1 VTALLAEGHRV
12 AVALAMSD
20 PDPDRGM
27 AEPKS
32 GPSGSATSS
41 SAKSGS
47 ATLPAVR
54 RIALTNFRNYARLR
68 LDVEARPV
76 VLTGPN
82 GAGKTNLLEALS
94 FLAPGRGLRRAR
106 LGQVVRGALQTDDGG
121 DDIEGGDG
129 GDLDDDQIWAVAA
142 QVLTPDGPVDIG
154 TAREIVRATDGDQ
167 DSERRIVKIDGKPA
181 KGQGDLARYLSVAW
195 LTPEMDRL
203 FMEASSGRRRFID
216 RLVYG
221 FVPDHASRVSA
232 YERAMRERSRLL
244 REGAADPSW
253 LTALEQQMA
262 EAAVAIA
269 AARRDLVSRLNQAS
283 AAGIGPFPRPEAA
296 MEGAVETW
304 LGDGPALAAED
315 RFRESLVASR
325 RRDAEAGG
333 AAEGPHRSDLHVIH
347 AARGAPAAQCST
359 GEQKALLIALVLAAA
374 RLRALEHG
382 AAPILLLDE
391 VVAHLD
397 ETRRAALFDELVA
410 LGAQAWL
417 TGTDRALFAALGDRA
432 QFFDVADGAVRPA
445 ASL

>member
-1 VTALLAEGHRV
+1 VTALLAEDHTV

-20 PDPDRGM
+20 PGPDRGV
-27 AEPKS
+27 AAPAA
-32 GPSGSATSS
+32 GV
-41 SAKSGS
+41 
-47 ATLPAVR
+47 LPAVR
-54 RIALTNFRNYARLR
+54 RIALTNFRNYERLR

-106 LGQVVRGALQTDDGG
+106 LGQVVHGALQSDEAPVGEGG
-121 DDIEGGDG
+121 DDAV
-129 GDLDDDQIWAVAA
+129 WAVAA
-142 QVLTPDGPVDIG
+142 HVVTPDGPVDIG
-154 TAREIVRATDGDQ
+154 TAREVVRATDGEQ
-167 DSERRIVKIDGKPA
+167 ESERRIVKIDGKPA

-203 FMEASSGRRRFID
+203 FLEASSGRRRFID

-244 REGAADPSW
+244 REGGADPSW
-253 LTALEQQMA
+253 LAALEQQMA
-262 EAAVAIA
+262 EAAIAIA

-283 AAGIGPFPRPEAA
+283 EAGIGPFPRPQAT
-296 MEGAVETW
+296 MDGAVETW

-315 RFRESLVASR
+315 RFRESLMASR

-333 AAEGPHRSDLHVIH
+333 AAEGPHRSDLQVIH

-417 TGTDRALFAALGDRA
+417 TGTDRALFAAVGDRA

>member
-1 VTALLAEGHRV
+1 VTALLAEEPIV
-12 AVALAMSD
+12 AMGEPGS
-20 PDPDRGM
+20 DRGSVETRP
-27 AEPKS
+27 A
-32 GPSGSATSS
+32 A
-41 SAKSGS
+41 ARL
-47 ATLPAVR
+47 APAVR
-54 RIALTNFRNYARLR
+54 RIALTDFRNYARLR
-68 LDVEARPV
+68 LEVDARPV

-106 LGQVVRGALQTDDGG
+106 LGQLVRGATQPADRAGADESDAGA
-121 DDIEGGDG
+121 
-129 GDLDDDQIWAVAA
+129 WAVAA
-142 QVLTPDGPVDIG
+142 HVETPDGPVDIG
-154 TAREIVRATDGDQ
+154 TAREVARGADPAEEA
-167 DSERRIVKIDGKPA
+167 ERRVVKIDGKPA
-181 KGQGDLARYLSVAW
+181 KGQGDLARYLSVSW

-203 FMEASSGRRRFID
+203 FLEASAGRRRFID

-244 REGAADPSW
+244 RAGGADPSW

-269 AARRDLVSRLNQAS
+269 AARLDLVARLNQAGD
-283 AAGIGPFPRPEAA
+283 AGATEPRGDGAFPRPEATMA
-296 MEGAVETW
+296 GAVEDW

-315 RFRESLVASR
+315 RFRETLAQSR
-325 RRDAEAGG
+325 RRDAETGG
-333 AAEGPHRSDLHVIH
+333 AAEGPHRSDLLVVH
-347 AARGAPAAQCST
+347 AASGAPAAQCST

-397 ETRRAALFDELVA
+397 ESRRAALFDALVA

-417 TGTDRALFAALGDRA
+417 TGTDRALFAALDERA
-432 QFFDVADGAVRPA
+432 QFLDVADGAVRPA
-445 ASL
+445 VSASDRP

>member
-1 VTALLAEGHRV
+1 MTALLVEQPTYT
-12 AVALAMSD
+12 MT
-20 PDPDRGM
+20 
-27 AEPKS
+27 EPGS
-32 GPSGSATSS
+32 GRDEHASPPNDVPVG
-41 SAKSGS
+41 
-47 ATLPAVR
+47 PAVR
-54 RIALTNFRNYARLR
+54 RVVLTDFRNYARLR
-68 LDVEARPV
+68 LDVDDRPV

-94 FLAPGRGLRRAR
+94 LLAPGRGLRRAR
-106 LGQVVRGALQTDDGG
+106 LGQLVYGAMRPDDEHGVENG
-121 DDIEGGDG
+121 
-129 GDLDDDQIWAVAA
+129 IWAVAA
-142 QVLTPDGPVDIG
+142 QVVTPDGPVDLG
-154 TAREIVRATDGDQ
+154 TAREIVRDAAGEYEG
-167 DSERRIVKIDGKPA
+167 ERRVVRIDGKTA
-181 KGQGDLARYLSVAW
+181 KGQGDLARYFSVAW

-203 FMEASSGRRRFID
+203 FVEASSGRRRFID

-244 REGAADPSW
+244 RDGGADTSW
-253 LTALEQQMA
+253 LAALEAQMA

-269 AARRDLVSRLNQAS
+269 AARRDLVARLNQAG
-283 AAGIGPFPRPEAA
+283 AAGIGPFPRPEVS
-296 MEGAVETW
+296 MVGAVESW
-304 LGDGPALAAED
+304 LGGGPALAAED
-315 RFRESLVASR
+315 RFRETLVASR

-333 AAEGPHRSDLHVIH
+333 AAEGPHRSDLHVVH
-347 AARGAPAAQCST
+347 AVRGVPAAQCST

-417 TGTDRALFAALGDRA
+417 TGTDRALFAALEDRA
-432 QFFDVADGAVRPA
+432 QFLDVADGAVRPA
-445 ASL
+445 ASALDRS

>member
-1 VTALLAEGHRV
+1 MTALLAEDTT
-12 AVALAMSD
+12 LAMSD
-20 PDPDRGM
+20 PDRDREVRGPR
-27 AEPKS
+27 AE
-32 GPSGSATSS
+32 A
-41 SAKSGS
+41 
-47 ATLPAVR
+47 LPAVR
-54 RIALTNFRNYARLR
+54 RIALTDFRNYERLR
-68 LDVEARPV
+68 LEVEARPV

-106 LGQVVRGALQTDDGG
+106 LGQLVRGAMRADDAP
-121 DDIEGGDG
+121 EGETG
-129 GDLDDDQIWAVAA
+129 IWAVAA

-154 TAREIVRATDGDQ
+154 TAREVVRDAGGDTE
-167 DSERRIVKIDGKPA
+167 SERRVVKIDGKLA

-203 FMEASSGRRRFID
+203 FLEASSGRRRFID

-244 REGAADPSW
+244 REGSADPSW
-253 LTALEQQMA
+253 LAALEHQMA

-269 AARRDLVSRLNQAS
+269 AARRDLVARLNQAS
-283 AAGIGPFPRPEAA
+283 EAGIGPFPRPQAA

-315 RFRESLVASR
+315 RFRDALVGSR

-333 AAEGPHRSDLHVIH
+333 AAEGPHRSDLQVIH
-347 AARGAPAAQCST
+347 AGRGVPAAQCST

-397 ETRRAALFDELVA
+397 ERRRAALFDELVA

-417 TGTDRALFAALGDRA
+417 TGTDRALFATLRDRA

>member
-1 VTALLAEGHRV
+1 MIALLAEQPTI
-12 AVALAMSD
+12 AMSE
-20 PDPDRGM
+20 PGSGRGEH
-27 AEPKS
+27 AA
-32 GPSGSATSS
+32 PSNDVHIG
-41 SAKSGS
+41 
-47 ATLPAVR
+47 PAVR
-54 RIALTNFRNYARLR
+54 RVVLTDFRNYARLR
-68 LDVEARPV
+68 LDVDARPV

-94 FLAPGRGLRRAR
+94 LLAPGRGLRRAR
-106 LGQVVRGALQTDDGG
+106 LGQLVHGAMGSGEEPGG
-121 DDIEGGDG
+121 DSG
-129 GDLDDDQIWAVAA
+129 IWAVAA
-142 QVLTPDGPVDIG
+142 QIVTPDGPVEMG
-154 TAREIVRATDGDQ
+154 TAREIVRDAAGEYEG
-167 DSERRIVKIDGKPA
+167 ERRVVRIDGKTA

-203 FMEASSGRRRFID
+203 FVEASSGRRRFID

-244 REGAADPSW
+244 RDGGADASW
-253 LTALEQQMA
+253 LAALEAQMA

-269 AARRDLVSRLNQAS
+269 AARRDLVARLNQAG
-283 AAGIGPFPRPEAA
+283 AAAIGPFPRPEVS
-296 MEGAVETW
+296 MRGAVESW

-315 RFRESLVASR
+315 RFRETLAASR

-347 AARGAPAAQCST
+347 AVRGVPAAQCST

-417 TGTDRALFAALGDRA
+417 TGTDRALFDALEDRA
-432 QFFDVADGAVRPA
+432 QFLDVADGAVRPA
-445 ASL
+445 ASALDRS

>member
-1 VTALLAEGHRV
+1 VTALLAEERT
-12 AVALAMSD
+12 LAMSD
-20 PDPDRGM
+20 PGPDREVQNPRTE
-27 AEPKS
+27 A
-32 GPSGSATSS
+32 A
-41 SAKSGS
+41 
-47 ATLPAVR
+47 PAVR

-68 LDVEARPV
+68 LEVEARPV

-106 LGQVVRGALQTDDGG
+106 LGEVVRGAMRAGDEPDGV
-121 DDIEGGDG
+121 
-129 GDLDDDQIWAVAA
+129 WAVAA
-142 QVLTPDGPVDIG
+142 QVMTPDGPVDIG
-154 TAREIVRATDGDQ
+154 TAREVVRDAAGAQ
-167 DSERRIVKIDGKPA
+167 ASERRIVKIDGKLA

-203 FMEASSGRRRFID
+203 FLEASSGRRRFID

-221 FVPDHASRVSA
+221 FVPDHAGRVSA

-244 REGAADPSW
+244 REGSADRSW
-253 LTALEQQMA
+253 LAALEQQMA

-269 AARRDLVSRLNQAS
+269 AARRDLVARLNQAGE
-283 AAGIGPFPRPEAA
+283 AGIGPFPRPHAT
-296 MEGAVETW
+296 MEGAVEGW
-304 LGDGPALAAED
+304 LGEGPALATED
-315 RFRESLVASR
+315 RFRTALVESR
-325 RRDAEAGG
+325 RRDAETGG

-347 AARGAPAAQCST
+347 AGRGVPAAQCST
-359 GEQKALLIALVLAAA
+359 GEQKALLIALILAAA

-417 TGTDRALFAALGDRA
+417 TGTDRALFAGLRDRA
-432 QFFDVADGAVRPA
+432 QFLGVADGAVRPA
-445 ASL
+445 ASSQDRP

>member
-1 VTALLAEGHRV
+1 VTALLAEDHTV

-20 PDPDRGM
+20 PGPGRET
-27 AEPKS
+27 AEPR
-32 GPSGSATSS
+32 SAT
-41 SAKSGS
+41 SGS

-54 RIALTNFRNYARLR
+54 RIALTNFRNYERLR
-68 LDVEARPV
+68 LDVGDRPV

-106 LGQVVRGALQTDDGG
+106 LGQVVHGALQSEDVPDGHDG
-121 DDIEGGDG
+121 DSEV
-129 GDLDDDQIWAVAA
+129 WAVAA
-142 QVLTPDGPVDIG
+142 HVETPDGPVDIG
-154 TAREIVRATDGDQ
+154 TAREVVRPAGGDQ
-167 DSERRIVKIDGKPA
+167 ESERRVVKIDGKPA

-203 FMEASSGRRRFID
+203 FLEASSGRRRFID

-244 REGAADPSW
+244 RDGGADPSW

-269 AARRDLVSRLNQAS
+269 AARRDLVARLNQAS
-283 AAGIGPFPRPEAA
+283 AAGIGPFSRPQAT
-296 MEGAVETW
+296 MDGAVEAW

-315 RFRESLVASR
+315 RFREALKGSR

-347 AARGAPAAQCST
+347 ATRGAPAAQCST

-391 VVAHLD
+391 IVAHLD

-432 QFFDVADGAVRPA
+432 QFLDVADGAVRPA

>member
-1 VTALLAEGHRV
+1 
-12 AVALAMSD
+12 M
-20 PDPDRGM
+20 
-27 AEPKS
+27 
-32 GPSGSATSS
+32 
-41 SAKSGS
+41 
-47 ATLPAVR
+47 
-54 RIALTNFRNYARLR
+54 
-68 LDVEARPV
+68 
-76 VLTGPN
+76 
-82 GAGKTNLLEALS
+82 
-94 FLAPGRGLRRAR
+94 
-106 LGQVVRGALQTDDGG
+106 
-121 DDIEGGDG
+121 
-129 GDLDDDQIWAVAA
+129 
-142 QVLTPDGPVDIG
+142 TPDGPVDIG
-154 TAREIVRATDGDQ
+154 TAREIVRTPGGDQ
-167 DSERRIVKIDGKPA
+167 ESERRVVKIDGKPA

-203 FMEASSGRRRFID
+203 FLEASSGRRRFID

-244 REGAADPSW
+244 REGSADPSW
-253 LTALEQQMA
+253 LAALEQQMA

-269 AARRDLVSRLNQAS
+269 AARRDLVARLNQAS
-283 AAGIGPFPRPEAA
+283 AAGIGPFPRPEAT

-315 RFRESLVASR
+315 RFRESLVESR

-333 AAEGPHRSDLHVIH
+333 AAEGPHRSDLQVIH
-347 AARGAPAAQCST
+347 AERGAPAEQCST

-432 QFFDVADGAVRPA
+432 QFLDVADGALRPA
-445 ASL
+445 ASS